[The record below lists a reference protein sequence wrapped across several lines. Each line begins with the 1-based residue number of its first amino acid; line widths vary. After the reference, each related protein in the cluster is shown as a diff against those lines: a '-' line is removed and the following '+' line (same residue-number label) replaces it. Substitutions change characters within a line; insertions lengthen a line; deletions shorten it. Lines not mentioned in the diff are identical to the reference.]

1 MVAVESQIAVKRY
14 DPSIADYVDAERHAV
29 LWVKQGIDAIT
40 VDQDRFRVQPNSVFF
55 VTRGTPVRVEYGTH
69 PQGWILTFSD
79 EIFRDT
85 AQRLTIRDAEIF
97 SAFDRVP
104 RVILSPRIGA
114 RVASV
119 AEMIDELVGSQL
131 PHRETA
137 ITSLLRTLLIY
148 CDSNCN
154 VRIEGPEKPAKVQ
167 IVTRYKDLVA
177 ERYAETHQ
185 TSDYACMLNITSQY
199 LNQVTNEI
207 LGVTAKDII
216 HEQLTIEARHEL
228 KFSDDSIKQVA
239 FKLGFSDPYYFSKY
253 FKKHVG
259 CTPSEYRLQ

>member
-1 MVAVESQIAVKRY
+1 MIAVEDQVAVKRY
-14 DPSIADYVDAERHAV
+14 APSTTEYVDEERYAIF
-29 LWVKQGIDAIT
+29 WIKQGIDAIT
-40 VDQDRFRVQPNSVFF
+40 VDQDRFSGQPNSVFF
-55 VTRGTPVRVEYGTH
+55 IIRGVEVQLEYGTH

-79 EIFRDT
+79 QIFRDT
-85 AQRLTIRDAEIF
+85 AQRLTIQDAEIF
-97 SAFDRVP
+97 STFGQVP

-148 CDSNCN
+148 CDSDCN
-154 VRIEGPEKPAKVQ
+154 VRVEGADKTAKVQ

-177 ERYAETHQ
+177 ERYTETHQ
-185 TSDYACMLNITSQY
+185 TSDYACMLNVTPQY
-199 LNQVTNEI
+199 LNQATNEI

-228 KFSDDSIKQVA
+228 KFSDDSIKRIA
-239 FKLGFSDPYYFSKY
+239 FKLGFTDPHYFSKY
-253 FKKHVG
+253 FKKHMG
-259 CTPSEYRLQ
+259 CTPSEYRLR